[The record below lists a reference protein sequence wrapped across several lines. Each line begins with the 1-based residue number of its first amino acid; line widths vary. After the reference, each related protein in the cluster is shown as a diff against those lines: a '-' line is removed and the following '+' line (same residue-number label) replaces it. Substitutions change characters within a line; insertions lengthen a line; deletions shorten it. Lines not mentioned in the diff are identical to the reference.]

1 MIVNIASPV
10 VGADLRSVALTFDD
24 GPSPDTDR
32 ILEILD
38 RYEVTATFFCIGA
51 HVAENPKLALRVA
64 ERGHSIGNHTWSH
77 RVLHELTADEFCYE
91 IDATGQALSGA
102 TGRSPSLLR
111 PPYGSRTPAMLRNLA
126 DHGLTS
132 VLWDVDPR
140 DWDDP
145 GADAI
150 VDATLR
156 NTRNGSIVL
165 LHDGSPEGRSRSQTA
180 EALPSILEGLLDR
193 GYRFVTADDDSVAD
207 ARAGAHIPHA
217 VAPAFPHPGAS
228 PAQSENRS

>member
-1 MIVNIASPV
+1 MNIASPV
-10 VGADLRSVALTFDD
+10 VGDDIQSVALTFDD

-38 RYEVTATFFCIGA
+38 SYEVTATFFCIGA
-51 HVAENPKLALRVA
+51 RVAENPEIALRVA
-64 ERGHSIGNHTWSH
+64 DRGHSIGNHTWSH
-77 RVLHELTADEFCYE
+77 RVLHELTADELRYE
-91 IDATGQALSGA
+91 IDATEQALSGA

-150 VDATLR
+150 VDTALR

-165 LHDGSPEGRSRSQTA
+165 LHDGSPEGCSRSQTV
-180 EALPSILEGLLDR
+180 EALPGILEGLLDR
-193 GYRFVTADDDSVAD
+193 SYRFVTADDDSVAD
-207 ARAGAHIPHA
+207 ARAGAHIPYA
-217 VAPAFPHPGAS
+217 VTPAFPRPATS
-228 PAQSENRS
+228 PAQPENRS